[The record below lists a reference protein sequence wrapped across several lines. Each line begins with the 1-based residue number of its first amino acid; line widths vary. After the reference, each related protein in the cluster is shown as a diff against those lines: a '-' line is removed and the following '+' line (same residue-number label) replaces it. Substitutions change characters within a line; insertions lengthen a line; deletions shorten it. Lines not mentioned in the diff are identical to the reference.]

1 VACVVAWAVCTIAS
15 RVVVIT
21 APRHSF
27 LQSALPET
35 EIFMA
40 GIMSLNCSILGPDVD
55 NAFPVEI
62 PRGKTVGA
70 LKGAIKRENAPK
82 LDHIAAHEL
91 DVWKV
96 GILHDEGH
104 HD

>member
-1 VACVVAWAVCTIAS
+1 MPQLAGVAWAVCTIAS

-27 LQSALPET
+27 C
-35 EIFMA
+35 MA
-40 GIMSLNCSILGPDVD
+40 GIISLNCSILGPDVD

>member
-1 VACVVAWAVCTIAS
+1 MLCKNLCTIAS

-55 NAFPVEI
+55 NAFPVKISRDE
-62 PRGKTVGA
+62 TVGA
-70 LKGAIKRENAPK
+70 LKDAIKEKKAPK
-82 LDHIAAHEL
+82 LDHIAADEL

-96 GILHDEGH
+96 GHPAR
-104 HD
+104 